1 MSYNQLPLYL
11 KLGHGY
17 PNIEE
22 IHHIEFTK
30 DYDMFGFTIIGRTKS
45 NTTIKVSRII
55 KGKAADRDG
64 RLKVRDIYL

>member
-30 DYDMFGFTIIGRTKS
+30 DYDMFGFTIDGGAEFNI
-45 NTTIKVSRII
+45 TIRVTDIV
-55 KGKAADRDG
+55 KGGATDRAG
-64 RLKVRDIYL
+64 LKVRDIYL

>member
-11 KLGHGY
+11 KLGRGY

-30 DYDMFGFTIIGRTKS
+30 DHDKFGFITRGGIES
-45 NTTIKVSRII
+45 STTIKVTYII
-55 KGKAADRDG
+55 KGGAADRG